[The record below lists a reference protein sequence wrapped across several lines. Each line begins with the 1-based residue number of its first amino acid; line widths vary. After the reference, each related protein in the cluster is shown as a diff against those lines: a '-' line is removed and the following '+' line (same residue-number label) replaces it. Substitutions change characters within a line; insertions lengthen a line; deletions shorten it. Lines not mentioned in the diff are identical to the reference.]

1 MLFASFNVSRFLSGL
16 YFLLFTS
23 FAFTFYCICW
33 DYIIFS
39 FFSSS
44 KTLPHSLTLF
54 ISCFT
59 YICMH
64 MYMYIHKYTST
75 TYTICIMLSVCRLLG
90 LTFWYSIMQFFSPPS
105 SPFHHFLSNGLFFC
119 VYSYTHRKTYS
130 NKYINK
136 TCWVHLYSIA
146 DPCYWIS
153 N

>member
-1 MLFASFNVSRFLSGL
+1 MPFASFNVSRFLSGP

-23 FAFTFYCICW
+23 FVFTFYCICW

-75 TYTICIMLSVCRLLG
+75 TYTICTMLSVCRLLG
-90 LTFWYSIMQFFSPPS
+90 LTFWYSIMQFFLLPPLPS
-105 SPFHHFLSNGLFFC
+105 TTFFIMASFSVC
-119 VYSYTHRKTYS
+119 IRKTYS